1 MPNIITH
8 GLFAKAVY
16 DEINDSELKEII
28 KEFPREF
35 VIGSNGPDFLFF
47 YKFFQK
53 KYVSVRELGNK
64 VHASHVNEFYD
75 MAFDLIQK
83 EQDEILKKAMISYV
97 AGHLC
102 HWALDSHAHPYI
114 FYKTGSYSGLSASMH
129 HRFES
134 MLDAMM
140 LMKIRNETIK
150 TFKFYLLAKQSPY
163 SAKAVSGI
171 YVPIIKEVFNET
183 ISEKQIKDALDDW
196 YKIQTYLYDPLG
208 AKTKMLKAYEKKIK
222 QPWLYSGNVVPHKI
236 DSAFDVL
243 NEKKEAW
250 CYPTDENKTSD
261 ESFME
266 IFNRAKKDVL
276 EILHH
281 MNEKE
286 SILSL
291 IGNASYDTQESEPK
305 EMKYFNL
312 IYGDMYENI

>member
-16 DEINDSELKEII
+16 NEISDPELKKII
-28 KEFPREF
+28 QAFPREF

-53 KYVSVRELGNK
+53 KYLSIRELGNK
-64 VHASHVNEFYD
+64 VHAGHVNEFYD
-75 MAFDLIQK
+75 MAFNLIRNQK
-83 EQDEILKKAMISYV
+83 DEMLKKAMISYI

-114 FYKTGSYSGLSASMH
+114 FYKTGSYSGISASMH

-140 LMKIRNETIK
+140 LMKIRKETIK

-163 SAKAVSGI
+163 SVKAVSGI
-171 YVPIIKEVFNET
+171 YVPIMKDVFNEA
-183 ISEKQIKDALDDW
+183 ISEKQIQDALNDW
-196 YKIQTYLYDPLG
+196 YKIQTYLYDPTG
-208 AKTKMLKAYEKKIK
+208 TKTKILKAYEKKVK
-222 QPWLYSGNVVPHKI
+222 QPWLFSGNVVPYKI
-236 DSAFDVL
+236 DETFDVL
-243 NEKKEAW
+243 NEKKEIW
-250 CYPTDENKTSD
+250 CHPTDESRISH

-266 IFNRAKKDVL
+266 IFTHAKTDVL

-281 MNEKE
+281 MNEKDKV
-286 SILSL
+286 LSL